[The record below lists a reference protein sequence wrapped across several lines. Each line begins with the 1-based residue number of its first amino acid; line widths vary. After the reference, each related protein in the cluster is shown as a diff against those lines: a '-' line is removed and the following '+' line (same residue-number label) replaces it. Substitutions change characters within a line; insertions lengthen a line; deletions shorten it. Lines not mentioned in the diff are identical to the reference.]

1 MAYKG
6 SKGTMATTLKANQ
19 SATAL
24 KAAGAASLKGSMDL
38 TMPHKDATLKVGGN
52 VTWLG
57 GGIGGGTLRT
67 PAIETIWDE
76 EKLVDPS
83 SQTGKLKSLTGKVD
97 RMAGIFEEES
107 RARAEQRQLMD
118 ELHEDQMKRLD
129 KIGDELEN
137 SMAELAKYLDAFTVK
152 FRAQL
157 ANTFDE
163 LHGEL
168 QGHVDKLTPRLASL
182 GRRAAALKAGI
193 DEEREARIRENTLI
207 VQPLKEQ
214 IVRLQKNL
222 DHEQAVRQAR
232 DKELTAMMEQA
243 ISSLE
248 SGLEAETNSRQQRQG
263 ATIEEWKLEQE
274 RLLRRQQ
281 TVEEA
286 SQRVFDNMSQDM
298 ANERKARINVQDPVA
313 QALTTFI
320 KEFHADVKE
329 KAEMG

>member
-6 SKGTMATTLKANQ
+6 GKGAMATSLKGTQ

-24 KAAGAASLKGSMDL
+24 KAAAAATLKSAESMNV
-38 TMPHKDATLKVGGN
+38 TVPYKDATVKLGGGGN

-57 GGIGGGTLRT
+57 GGTLRK
-67 PAIETIWDE
+67 PAIETVWDE
-76 EKLVDPS
+76 EKVVDPS

-97 RMAGIFEEES
+97 RMAGIFEEET

-118 ELHEDQMKRLD
+118 SLHEDQMKRLD
-129 KIGDELEN
+129 EIGEELES
-137 SMAELAKYLDAFTVK
+137 SMAETARYLEAFAIK

-157 ANTFDE
+157 GNTFDE

-168 QGHVDKLTPRLASL
+168 QAYVDMVAPRLSAL
-182 GRRAAALKAGI
+182 EARGAALKAGI

-214 IVRLQKNL
+214 ILKLQKNL

-232 DKELTAMMEQA
+232 DAELTGMMDQA

-248 SGLEAETNSRQQRQG
+248 SGLEAEMNARQQRQG
-263 ATIEEWKLEQE
+263 ATIEEWKVEQE
-274 RLLRRQQ
+274 RLIRRQKS
-281 TVEEA
+281 VEET
-286 SQRVFDNMSQDM
+286 SQNIFDKMTQDM
-298 ANERKARINVQDPVA
+298 TSETEARIGVQDPVV
-313 QALTTFI
+313 QALTKFI

-329 KAEMG
+329 KAEFG